1 MRQDNATTTEL
12 CVRSLLETV
21 RGAPGYGIH
30 RAELER
36 IFGRPW
42 PQIWP
47 TARGLYGR
55 KLIDFCGPYMVA
67 VPPQRPR
74 AILCGPRPPTD
85 EDRATVERFGAELER
100 RAQLQLVPSVR
111 KLADELER
119 QGDNQ

>member
-21 RGAPGYGIH
+21 RRAPGYGIH

-74 AILCGPRPPTD
+74 LVQA
-85 EDRATVERFGAELER
+85 AELDGQAPELDGG
-100 RAQLQLVPSVR
+100 RAAARPQLQLVPSVR
-111 KLADELER
+111 KLAAELEH